1 MGKIN
6 QLKPEVFNMIAA
18 GEVVERPASV
28 VKELVEN
35 AIDAGSRSVEISIV
49 EGGIKKIT
57 VSDDGSGILPDD
69 MRLAFTPH
77 ATSKIKDFNDID
89 VLSTLG
95 FRGEALASIAS
106 VSEVTLTTATK
117 SGECSTIS
125 LKGGE
130 VISEGFASRSQ
141 GTTIEV
147 QNLFYN
153 TPARLKFLKK
163 SSSEANMVIDIVRK
177 LMLANPEIAIKLIVD
192 GKEIFEQQSGTLE
205 DSIYSVYDAKT
216 MQGLMPI
223 DEDYNGIR
231 INGFI
236 SKIEFTKA
244 NRTYQTIIIN
254 GRCVES
260 QVVQTA
266 VEQGYSGF
274 LMKRCYP
281 VYVLN
286 IIMPFDQLD
295 VNVHPRKAEVRFS
308 NQQAVFSA
316 VYHAI
321 NNNIIKY
328 AKDIAVNFAN
338 STQGILEQEQ
348 YRKKAEGIK
357 TEQTAFDT
365 SVLHQVQIR
374 QKPDYL
380 PNLAKQNQSE
390 NDLNSLDSTLQ
401 NSFDN
406 FSQNPI
412 QNETPEYSKFEYSI
426 SNDSLESTPIFDG
439 EIIGQLFDTY
449 ILVEQGEIAYL
460 IDQHA
465 AHERILYEKIKKNLD
480 KMDSQPLLVPYTIYL
495 SGTESDYFVQIIPKL
510 ESMGFDVQKEG
521 ETRFTFYAVP
531 EILVGIDIK
540 KFMGNLFEDMIS
552 DEDLN
557 MEVIVKD
564 KISQQACKAAIKG
577 GNEFSPAQLKQVVQA
592 LIDEQGNLPG
602 KCPHGRPTVVA
613 ISKKDIEKLFK
624 RIV

>member
-1 MGKIN
+1 M
-6 QLKPEVFNMIAA
+6 
-18 GEVVERPASV
+18 
-28 VKELVEN
+28 
-35 AIDAGSRSVEISIV
+35 
-49 EGGIKKIT
+49 
-57 VSDDGSGILPDD
+57 
-69 MRLAFTPH
+69 
-77 ATSKIKDFNDID
+77 
-89 VLSTLG
+89 
-95 FRGEALASIAS
+95 
-106 VSEVTLTTATK
+106 
-117 SGECSTIS
+117 
-125 LKGGE
+125 
-130 VISEGFASRSQ
+130 
-141 GTTIEV
+141 
-147 QNLFYN
+147 
-153 TPARLKFLKK
+153 
-163 SSSEANMVIDIVRK
+163 
-177 LMLANPEIAIKLIVD
+177 
-192 GKEIFEQQSGTLE
+192 
-205 DSIYSVYDAKT
+205 
-216 MQGLMPI
+216 
-223 DEDYNGIR
+223 
-231 INGFI
+231 
-236 SKIEFTKA
+236 
-244 NRTYQTIIIN
+244 
-254 GRCVES
+254 
-260 QVVQTA
+260 
-266 VEQGYSGF
+266 
-274 LMKRCYP
+274 
-281 VYVLN
+281 
-286 IIMPFDQLD
+286 
-295 VNVHPRKAEVRFS
+295 
-308 NQQAVFSA
+308 
-316 VYHAI
+316 
-321 NNNIIKY
+321 
-328 AKDIAVNFAN
+328 
-338 STQGILEQEQ
+338 
-348 YRKKAEGIK
+348 
-357 TEQTAFDT
+357 
-365 SVLHQVQIR
+365 
-374 QKPDYL
+374 

-412 QNETPEYSKFEYSI
+412 QNGIPEYSKTEYSI

-552 DEDLN
+552 DEDLKL
-557 MEVIVKD
+557 ELIVKD